1 MLYERLK
8 IAKACKDITGG
19 IMRVAALVVTF
30 NRRDL
35 LLKTLASLE
44 KQSYPVD
51 RIFVVD
57 NASTDGT
64 WDMLQ
69 DYRAQVPMTLMRL
82 PENTGGAG
90 GFYHSMNAAFGGEYD
105 AFWIM
110 DDDTVPR
117 PEALEKLVES
127 MEDAA
132 EYHNGEMPSFAGS
145 MVLWTDGNAAFMNFP
160 RPSWDWMT
168 PMAHGKTWVHLECT
182 SFVSCLI
189 TREAIEQCGLPR
201 PEYFIWFDDAEY
213 TYRLSKWRKGIFVP
227 ESIADHLMPSNTA
240 VFWGEVTEG
249 NFWKFSKGAR
259 NQVTAAISLRRLDIL
274 ASLFQGMVSQL
285 RHSPAPL
292 KLKARL
298 VGAALSGLTFR
309 PPVRYPD
316 AMER

>member
-1 MLYERLK
+1 
-8 IAKACKDITGG
+8 
-19 IMRVAALVVTF
+19 MRIAALVVTY

-35 LLKTLASLE
+35 LLKTLEALE
-44 KQSYPVD
+44 NQTHAVE
-51 RIFVVD
+51 RIIVVD
-57 NASTDGT
+57 NASTDDT
-64 WDMLQ
+64 WKTLQ
-69 DYRAQVPMTLMRL
+69 GYQAKVPMTLMRL

-90 GFYHSMNAAFGGEYD
+90 GFYHSMNTAYAGEYD

-117 PEALEKLVES
+117 SEALEKLVVS

-132 EYHNGEMPSFAGS
+132 EHANGEMPSYAAS

-160 RPSWDWMT
+160 RAAWEWMT
-168 PMAHGKTWVHLECT
+168 PLAHGKTWMYLECT
-182 SFVSCLI
+182 SFVSCLV
-189 TREAIEQCGLPR
+189 TREAIDKCGLPK

-227 ESIADHLMPSNTA
+227 ESIADHLMPANTA

-259 NQVTAAISLRRLDIL
+259 NQVTAALSLRRLDIL

-285 RHSPAPL
+285 RNSPAPL

-309 PPVRYPD
+309 PPVRYPEPTVWPGAEYID
-316 AMER
+316 LETQSSK